1 MPVPARVMVG
11 TSPDGTN
18 VITMGLSAAPSCPAA
33 GAAGAL
39 AIFVQLG
46 GGGVAV
52 GAAVAAVVAA
62 AVAAVVAAVVG
73 AVVAALVGAVVGC
86 AAAAVVGAV
95 VAGAV
100 LGAAGAHAPSATSR
114 HSK

>member
-33 GAAGAL
+33 GAAGAF
-39 AIFVQLG
+39 AILVQFG

-62 AVAAVVAAVVG
+62 VVG
-73 AVVAALVGAVVGC
+73 AVVSC
-86 AAAAVVGAV
+86 AAETCVGAV
-95 VAGAV
+95 VAGAA
-100 LGAAGAHAPSATSR
+100 LGEAVGAHAPSATTR
-114 HSK
+114 HSKIRI

>member
-33 GAAGAL
+33 GAAGAF
-39 AIFVQLG
+39 AILVQFG

-62 AVAAVVAAVVG
+62 
-73 AVVAALVGAVVGC
+73 VVGC
-86 AAAAVVGAV
+86 AAETCVGAV
-95 VAGAV
+95 VAGAA
-100 LGAAGAHAPSATSR
+100 LGEAAGAHAPSATTR
-114 HSK
+114 HSKIRIE